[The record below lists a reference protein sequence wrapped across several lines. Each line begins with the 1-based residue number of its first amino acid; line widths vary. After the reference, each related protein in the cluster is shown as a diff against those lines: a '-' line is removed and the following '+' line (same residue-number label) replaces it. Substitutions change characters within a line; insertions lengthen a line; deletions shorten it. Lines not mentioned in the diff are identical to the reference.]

1 MTIKGRI
8 FTLISI
14 PLAGLALIA
23 GGNAYML
30 RQVSGVVDQTVN
42 QNLLPIVPTK
52 FHG

>member
-23 GGNAYML
+23 GKRLYAAPGL
-30 RQVSGVVDQTVN
+30 RRCGPN
-42 QNLLPIVPTK
+42 R
-52 FHG
+52 